1 MIDIEIFIE
10 RFVEEEWCT
19 GFTGKKNTYWKEDPS
34 VVLKYLRKNN
44 KK

>member
-10 RFVEEEWCT
+10 RYVEEEYCT
-19 GFTGKKNTYWKEDPS
+19 GFTGEKKMYWKEDPD
-34 VVLKYLRKNN
+34 VVLKYLRKST